1 MFNNLTDPPISFF
14 ITLAASLL
22 EHLKMNQYSVINFI
36 DCHL

>member
-1 MFNNLTDPPISFF
+1 MFNNLTNAPISFF

-22 EHLKMNQYSVINFI
+22 EYLKMNQYSVINFV